1 MAHLITKQSEESEV
15 EAARTS
21 LNFSRFSSRFH
32 GMADEELVL
41 LARQGTL
48 EVVEFILSRYR
59 SLVEHKARAYY
70 LMGADRDDV
79 IQEGMIGLC
88 KAIRDF
94 REERL
99 SKFRPFAELCITRQ
113 IITAIKTAT
122 RHKHVPLNASISLHQ
137 SLSEDQSEGSLIDI
151 IPDKNAESQNEYL
164 HSLCPQKNLFDL
176 VKNALSDLERDV
188 LQCYLDGKTY
198 IEISHELKCQ
208 TKAIDNALQRAK
220 RKIGSLMTQDSNTGQ
235 SPQLIAAH

>member
-1 MAHLITKQSEESEV
+1 MNLTVNRSV
-15 EAARTS
+15 EASS
-21 LNFSRFSSRFH
+21 LDESFSLSRYSSRFRY
-32 GMADEELVL
+32 MTDEELVL
-41 LARQGTL
+41 LAKQGTL
-48 EVVEFILSRYR
+48 EAVEFILSRYR
-59 SLVEHKARAYY
+59 PLVEHKARAYY

-88 KAIRDF
+88 KAVRDF

-99 SKFRPFAELCITRQ
+99 SKFRPFAELCVTRQ

-122 RHKHVPLNASISLHQ
+122 RHKHVPLNASVSLHQ
-137 SLSEDQSEGSLIDI
+137 SISEDQNEGSLIDV
-151 IPDKNAESQNEYL
+151 IPDKSAEYQTEQLYST
-164 HSLCPQKNLFDL
+164 HPRKNLFEL

-198 IEISHELKCQ
+198 IEISDELQCR

-220 RKIGSLMTQDSNTGQ
+220 RKIGLLVNQELETDSEPVFT
-235 SPQLIAAH
+235 SIC

>member
-1 MAHLITKQSEESEV
+1 MAHLITKPAEESEV
-15 EAARTS
+15 EASRLS
-21 LNFSRFSSRFH
+21 LGLSRFSSRFH
-32 GMADEELVL
+32 CMADEELVL

-59 SLVEHKARAYY
+59 PLVEHKARAYY

-137 SLSEDQSEGSLIDI
+137 SLNEDQNEGSLIDI
-151 IPDKNAESQNEYL
+151 IPDKNAEYQNEYL
-164 HSLCPQKNLFDL
+164 QTLCPQKNLFDL
-176 VKNALSDLERDV
+176 VKSALSDLERAV

-198 IEISHELKCQ
+198 IEISNELKCQ

-220 RKIGSLMTQDSNTGQ
+220 RKIGTLITQESDSSNEQ
-235 SPQLIAAH
+235 QLAVAH